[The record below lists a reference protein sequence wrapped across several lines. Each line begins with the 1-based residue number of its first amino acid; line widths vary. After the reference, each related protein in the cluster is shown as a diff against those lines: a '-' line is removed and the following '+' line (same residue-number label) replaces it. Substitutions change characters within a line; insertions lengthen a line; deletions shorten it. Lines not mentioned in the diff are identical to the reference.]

1 MAKKIMHITLML
13 ALFSSLDLAHGTLVN
28 QHMVREAYK
37 LLKYYVGQDIY
48 KMKDHIG
55 YNEEGNGTY
64 NSGSKLVLGAYPPLI

>member
-1 MAKKIMHITLML
+1 MKKSICTLFLIICITNLL
-13 ALFSSLDLAHGTLVN
+13 LAHERLVH

-37 LLKYYVGQDIY
+37 LLKHYVGQDIY